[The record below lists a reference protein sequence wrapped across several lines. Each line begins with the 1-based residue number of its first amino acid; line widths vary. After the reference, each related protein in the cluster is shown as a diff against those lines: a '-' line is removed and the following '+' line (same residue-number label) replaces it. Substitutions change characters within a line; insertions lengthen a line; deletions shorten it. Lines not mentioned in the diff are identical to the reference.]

1 MNDNQARTIEPPLH
15 KDCQVRFWNTINMKD
30 YQVKFW
36 NTINMK
42 DYQVRFMEHP
52 LHEGLSV

>member
-1 MNDNQARTIEPPLH
+1 MNDNQARTIEHPLH
-15 KDCQVRFWNTINMKD
+15 KDCQVR
-30 YQVKFW
+30 FW